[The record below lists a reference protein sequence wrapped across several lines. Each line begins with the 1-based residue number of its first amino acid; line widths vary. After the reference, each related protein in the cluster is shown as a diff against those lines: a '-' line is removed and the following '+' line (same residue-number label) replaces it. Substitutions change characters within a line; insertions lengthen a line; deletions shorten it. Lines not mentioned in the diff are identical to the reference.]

1 MRLLLK
7 NLHCYS
13 EGREWCGDIRIAGG
27 KILEHGRGLK
37 VRRGEQQISLSG
49 YLALPGLINGHDH
62 LELNLYPRL
71 GNPPYSN
78 FSAWAQDIYYP
89 DRPPISEIQ
98 RVLLADR
105 LWWSAYKNLISGVTT
120 VVHHD
125 PYHRHI
131 FQNRF
136 PINVLKRYGWAHSL
150 GRGDNVQSAFAR
162 ARGKPFII
170 HAAEGTDPEAQ
181 AEIERL
187 DELSVLS
194 SNTVIVHG
202 IGLRPDT
209 TMRLSEVGTSIVWC
223 PSSNVW
229 LYGKTAPIDQLK
241 GCVKLALGT
250 DSTLSGAATLL
261 DELRAARDSGLA
273 KPAELLEMVTTGAAS
288 IFGLK
293 DGRGTLRESAPADLL
308 LLPDTAAAPPHETLL
323 QAAPADVTGVFV
335 GGKPRLADCYLAE
348 SLDLAPPTALVES
361 IPKWVYGS
369 VGALRLRIE
378 HVVPAEIL
386 ARSPLWN
393 ILEGA
398 I

>member
-13 EGREWCGDIRIAGG
+13 EGSEWCGDIRIDSG

-37 VRRGEQQISLSG
+37 PRRGEQQISLSG

-71 GNPPYSN
+71 GNPPYFN

-98 RVLLADR
+98 RVPLVDR

-125 PYHRHI
+125 PYHRRI

-150 GRGDNVQSAFAR
+150 GCGKNVRRAFEKTRGL
-162 ARGKPFII
+162 PFII
-170 HAAEGTDPEAQ
+170 HAAEGIDEEAH
-181 AEIERL
+181 AEIEQL
-187 DELSVLS
+187 DALGVLS

-202 IGLRPDT
+202 IALRPDT
-209 TMRLSEVGTSIVWC
+209 TMRLLDAGASLVWC
-223 PSSNVW
+223 PSSNTW
-229 LYGKTAPIDQLK
+229 LYGKTAPIDQLM
-241 GCVKLALGT
+241 GRVKLALGT
-250 DSTLSGAATLL
+250 DSTLSGAPTLL
-261 DELRAARDSGLA
+261 DELRAARESGLA

-288 IFGLK
+288 IFDIK
-293 DGRGTLRESAPADLL
+293 DGRGTLREQAPADLL
-308 LLPDTAAAPPHETLL
+308 LLPDTAATAHETLL
-323 QAAPADVTGVFV
+323 HAAPADVTGVFV

-348 SLDLAPPTALVES
+348 SLDLAPATALVQS
-361 IPKWVYGS
+361 VPKWAYGS
-369 VGALRLRIE
+369 VGALRLRIGQM
-378 HVVPAEIL
+378 VPADIL
-386 ARSPLWN
+386 ACSPVWEM
-393 ILEGA
+393 LEGA